1 MSFIKCV
8 SVLCFSNSVSRKK
21 DMFIATIV
29 GNESNLIGRWVVL
42 LVAKPFGCWRLSIL
56 VCRRRWIVCSIRG
69 LLWAIHSALHC
80 LWGVK
85 SEKKLELG
93 LAWMVMTTD
102 TRSAQLRCIER
113 AFLFCVVLRAL
124 AICHLQHSYLYWNML
139 VLDCEIEEGSTIWQI
154 PLVIIHWNEDNIE
167 FYIYIQCPKAW
178 RYWGKTEVGNFIVR
192 ILIFYTY
199 CESQRKP
206 SP

>member
-1 MSFIKCV
+1 MSRPARRETIWMLEVEHFGLPSTMNRLQHSMLAV
-8 SVLCFSNSVSRKK
+8 SYTFRVALSLRGKKRKETWAWAGLNGYDNRHQISTTPLHWACLRSV
-21 DMFIATIV
+21 I
-29 GNESNLIGRWVVL
+29 
-42 LVAKPFGCWRLSIL
+42 
-56 VCRRRWIVCSIRG
+56 
-69 LLWAIHSALHC
+69 
-80 LWGVK
+80 
-85 SEKKLELG
+85 
-93 LAWMVMTTD
+93 
-102 TRSAQLRCIER
+102 
-113 AFLFCVVLRAL
+113 
-124 AICHLQHSYLYWNML
+124 LQHSYLYWNML

-167 FYIYIQCPKAW
+167 FYFYILCPKAW